1 MEANTVQ
8 AFTAIKQFVDA
19 LSDIYDKKK
28 GITPLGLY
36 RRLLTFVKA
45 DRSEEINI
53 QKFLRGFAIFYNDH
67 NEYLVSDHLNR
78 VPRGTHIIYSKNAY
92 IDIQKFI
99 YKSRKDPDILQQIR
113 IHLLTI
119 QAFLETDDAK
129 ADYLLQKVSETENFS
144 VEDQFVNNIVQKAQT
159 AINDLDP
166 ESANNPMTAVTGL
179 MKSGILTDMIV
190 GLQNQ
195 VGSGQ
200 MDPSRLLQ
208 SMQGT
213 MSKVLNDTL
222 PSIGDYDDSEDTT
235 REARG
240 PSAPVSETGV
250 SIEEECSVEPIS
262 VDACGADDT
271 CSLSSLP
278 P

>member
-36 RRLLTFVKA
+36 RRLLTFVKS
-45 DRSEEINI
+45 DMSEEINI
-53 QKFLRGFAIFYNDH
+53 RKFLRGFALFYNKN
-67 NEYLVSDHLNR
+67 NEYLVSDNLNR
-78 VPRGTHIIYSKNAY
+78 VPRGTHISYSKNAY

-99 YKSRKDPDILQQIR
+99 YKSRNDLDILQQIR

-159 AINDLDP
+159 AIDGLDS
-166 ESANNPMTAVTGL
+166 ESANNPMTAVSGL
-179 MKSGILTDMIV
+179 MKSGILTEMIV

-213 MSKVLNDTL
+213 MSKVLSDTL
-222 PSIGDYDDSEDTT
+222 PSIGDYDDSE
-235 REARG
+235 
-240 PSAPVSETGV
+240 ETGV
-250 SIEEECSVEPIS
+250 LIKEETNSIEAEP
-262 VDACGADDT
+262 ACDGDNT
-271 CSLSSLP
+271 CALSSP
-278 P
+278 PP

>member
-1 MEANTVQ
+1 MEENTVQ

-19 LSDIYDKKK
+19 LADIYDKKK
-28 GITPLGLY
+28 GVSPLGLY

-45 DRSEEINI
+45 DKSEGVNI
-53 QKFLRGFAIFYNDH
+53 QKFLRGFYTFYKTH
-67 NEYLVSDHLNR
+67 NTHLVSNNLTQI
-78 VPRGTHIIYSKNAY
+78 PRGTHIVYSKNAY

-99 YKSRKDPDILQQIR
+99 YKSRQDADVLQQIR

-129 ADYLLQKVSETENFS
+129 ANLLLQKVSETENLS
-144 VEDQFVNNIVQKAQT
+144 AEDQFVSNIVQKAQT
-159 AINDLDP
+159 AIDELDS
-166 ESANNPMTAVTGL
+166 ETANNPMTAVSGL

-213 MSKVLNDTL
+213 MAKVLNDTM
-222 PSIGDYDDSEDTT
+222 PSIGDYEEPDESPDESPD
-235 REARG
+235 
-240 PSAPVSETGV
+240 ET
-250 SIEEECSVEPIS
+250 S
-262 VDACGADDT
+262 
-271 CSLSSLP
+271 
-278 P
+278 

>member
-1 MEANTVQ
+1 MKPTLYMEANTVQ
-8 AFTAIKQFVDA
+8 AFSAIKQFVDA
-19 LSDIYDKKK
+19 LAEIYDKKK
-28 GITPLGLY
+28 GVTPLGLY

-45 DRSEEINI
+45 EKIEEINI
-53 QKFLRGFAIFYNDH
+53 QKFLRGFVTFYNSY
-67 NEYLVSDHLNR
+67 NECLVSDNLNKI
-78 VPRGTHIIYSKNAY
+78 PRGTHISYSKNAY

-99 YKSRKDPDILQQIR
+99 YKARQDSDVHTQIR

-129 ADYLLQKVSETENFS
+129 ADYLLQKVSESESLT
-144 VEDQFVNNIVQKAQT
+144 VEDQLVNNIIQKAQT

-166 ESANNPMTAVTGL
+166 ESVNNPMTAVSGL

-195 VGSGQ
+195 VGTGQ

-213 MSKVLNDTL
+213 MAKVLNDTT
-222 PSIGDYDDSEDTT
+222 PSIGDYGDSDE
-235 REARG
+235 
-240 PSAPVSETGV
+240 SSSEINTSESGV
-250 SIEEECSVEPIS
+250 ILEEELE
-262 VDACGADDT
+262 CGAEDS
-271 CSLSSLP
+271 CPLP
-278 P
+278 SPLDE

>member
-8 AFTAIKQFVDA
+8 AFTAIKQFVEA
-19 LSDIYDKKK
+19 LADIYDKKK
-28 GITPLGLY
+28 GVTPLGLY

-45 DRSEEINI
+45 EKSEEINI
-53 QKFLRGFAIFYNDH
+53 RKFLRGFAIFYKEY
-67 NEYLVSDHLNR
+67 NECLVSDNLNKI
-78 VPRGTHIIYSKNAY
+78 PRGTHISYSKNAY

-99 YKSRKDPDILQQIR
+99 YKAQQDSDILQQIR

-129 ADYLLQKVSETENFS
+129 ADYLLQKVSESENLTA
-144 VEDQFVNNIVQKAQT
+144 EDQFVSNIVQKAQT
-159 AINDLDP
+159 AINNLDP
-166 ESANNPMTAVTGL
+166 ESANNPMTAVSGL

-200 MDPSRLLQ
+200 MDPARLLQ

-213 MSKVLNDTL
+213 MTRVLSDTV
-222 PSIGDYDDSEDTT
+222 PSIGDYDADADSED
-235 REARG
+235 
-240 PSAPVSETGV
+240 S
-250 SIEEECSVEPIS
+250 SVEINTSESGVELEEQPMCEGDSCPLSPIS
-262 VDACGADDT
+262 KN
-271 CSLSSLP
+271 
-278 P
+278 

>member
-8 AFTAIKQFVDA
+8 AFTAIKQFVGA
-19 LSDIYDKKK
+19 LADIYDKKK
-28 GITPLGLY
+28 GVTPLGLY

-45 DRSEEINI
+45 EKSEEINI
-53 QKFLRGFAIFYNDH
+53 RKFLRGFAIFYKEY
-67 NEYLVSDHLNR
+67 NEYLVSDNLNKI
-78 VPRGTHIIYSKNAY
+78 PRDTHISYSKNAY

-99 YKSRKDPDILQQIR
+99 YKARQDSDVLQQIR

-129 ADYLLQKVSETENFS
+129 ADYLLQKVSESENLT
-144 VEDQFVNNIVQKAQT
+144 VEDQFVSNIVQKAQT
-159 AINDLDP
+159 AINNLDP
-166 ESANNPMTAVTGL
+166 ESANNPMTAVSGL

-200 MDPSRLLQ
+200 MDPARLLQ

-213 MSKVLNDTL
+213 MTKVLSDTV
-222 PSIGDYDDSEDTT
+222 PSIGDYDEDSE
-235 REARG
+235 E
-240 PSAPVSETGV
+240 S
-250 SIEEECSVEPIS
+250 SVEINTPES
-262 VDACGADDT
+262 GVELEEQPVCEEDSCP
-271 CSLSSLP
+271 LSPSSKN
-278 P
+278 

>member
-1 MEANTVQ
+1 MEANNIQ
-8 AFTAIKQFVDA
+8 AFTAIKQFIEA
-19 LSDIYDKKK
+19 LAGIYDRKK
-28 GITPLGLY
+28 GVTPLGLY

-45 DRSEEINI
+45 DMSEEINI
-53 QKFLRGFAIFYNDH
+53 RKFLRGFAAFYNIH
-67 NEYLVSDHLNR
+67 NECLVSNNLTKI
-78 VPRGTHIIYSKNAY
+78 PRGTHISYSKNAY

-99 YKSRKDPDILQQIR
+99 YKARQDPDVLQQIR

-129 ADYLLQKVSETENFS
+129 ADFLLQKVSETEQIS
-144 VEDQFVNNIVQKAQT
+144 AEDKFVDNIVQKAQT

-166 ESANNPMTAVTGL
+166 DSINNPMTAVSGL

-213 MSKVLNDTL
+213 MAKVLRDTTK
-222 PSIGDYDDSEDTT
+222 SIGDYDESDTFPDDTT
-235 REARG
+235 L
-240 PSAPVSETGV
+240 ETGV
-250 SIEEECSVEPIS
+250 VVEEGP
-262 VDACGADDT
+262 ACEGDT
-271 CSLSSLP
+271 CSIP
-278 P
+278 EK

>member
-19 LSDIYDKKK
+19 LADIYDKKK

-45 DRSEEINI
+45 DMSEEVNI
-53 QKFLRGFAIFYNDH
+53 RKFLRGFVVFYNEN
-67 NEYLVSDHLNR
+67 NEYLVSDNLAR
-78 VPRGTHIIYSKNAY
+78 VPRGTHISYSKNAY

-99 YKSRKDPDILQQIR
+99 YKSLKDSDVLQQIR

-144 VEDQFVNNIVQKAQT
+144 AEDQFVNNIVQKAQT
-159 AINDLDP
+159 AIDSLDS
-166 ESANNPMTAVTGL
+166 ESANNPMTAVSGL

-195 VGSGQ
+195 VSSGQ

-213 MSKVLNDTL
+213 MSKVLSDTL
-222 PSIGDYDDSEDTT
+222 PSIGDYDGSEKTNTSD
-235 REARG
+235 A
-240 PSAPVSETGV
+240 GV
-250 SIEEECSVEPIS
+250 LIEEEDP
-262 VDACGADDT
+262 ACDGDDT
-271 CSLSSLP
+271 CSLREFT
-278 P
+278 

>member
-45 DRSEEINI
+45 DMSEEINI
-53 QKFLRGFAIFYNDH
+53 RKFLRGFAMFYNEN
-67 NEYLVSDHLNR
+67 NEYLVSDNLNR
-78 VPRGTHIIYSKNAY
+78 VPRGTHISYSKNAY

-99 YKSRKDPDILQQIR
+99 YKSRNDLDILQQIR

-159 AINDLDP
+159 AIDGLDS
-166 ESANNPMTAVTGL
+166 ESANNPMTAVSGL

-213 MSKVLNDTL
+213 MSKVLSDTL
-222 PSIGDYDDSEDTT
+222 PSIGDYDDSE
-235 REARG
+235 
-240 PSAPVSETGV
+240 ETGV
-250 SIEEECSVEPIS
+250 LIKEETHSIEEEP
-262 VDACGADDT
+262 T
-271 CSLSSLP
+271 CDGDNTCALSSSP

>member
-45 DRSEEINI
+45 DMSEEINI
-53 QKFLRGFAIFYNDH
+53 RKFLRGFAMFYNEN
-67 NEYLVSDHLNR
+67 NEYLVSDNLNR
-78 VPRGTHIIYSKNAY
+78 VPRGTHISYSKNAY

-99 YKSRKDPDILQQIR
+99 YKSRNDLDILQQIR

-159 AINDLDP
+159 AIDGLDS
-166 ESANNPMTAVTGL
+166 ESANNPMTAVSGL

-213 MSKVLNDTL
+213 MSKVLSDTL
-222 PSIGDYDDSEDTT
+222 PSIGDYDDSE
-235 REARG
+235 
-240 PSAPVSETGV
+240 ETGV
-250 SIEEECSVEPIS
+250 LIKEEIEAEP
-262 VDACGADDT
+262 ACDGDNT
-271 CSLSSLP
+271 CALSSP
-278 P
+278 PP

>member
-8 AFTAIKQFVDA
+8 AFTAIKQFVEA
-19 LSDIYDKKK
+19 LADIYDKKK

-45 DRSEEINI
+45 AKSEEINI
-53 QKFLRGFAIFYNDH
+53 QKFLRGFAGFYKNY
-67 NEYLVSDHLNR
+67 NEYLVSDNLNKI
-78 VPRGTHIIYSKNAY
+78 PRDTHILYSKNAY

-99 YKSRKDPDILQQIR
+99 YKARKDSDVLQQIR

-129 ADYLLQKVSETENFS
+129 ADYLLQKVSESENLTA
-144 VEDQFVNNIVQKAQT
+144 EDQFVSNIVQKAQN

-166 ESANNPMTAVTGL
+166 ESAANPMTAVSGL
-179 MKSGILTDMIV
+179 MKSGILSDMIV

-213 MSKVLNDTL
+213 MAKVLNETG
-222 PSIGDYDDSEDTT
+222 PSLGDYDEDSED
-235 REARG
+235 
-240 PSAPVSETGV
+240 S
-250 SIEEECSVEPIS
+250 SVEINTPES
-262 VDACGADDT
+262 GVVLEEQPMCEEDSCP
-271 CSLSSLP
+271 LPLP
-278 P
+278 PEN

>member
-19 LSDIYDKKK
+19 LADIYDKKK
-28 GITPLGLY
+28 GVSPLGLY

-45 DRSEEINI
+45 DQSEKINI
-53 QKFLRGFAIFYNDH
+53 QKFLRGFYEFYKTNNVH
-67 NEYLVSDHLNR
+67 LVSNNLAQI
-78 VPRGTHIIYSKNAY
+78 PRGTHIVYSKNAY
-92 IDIQKFI
+92 IDIKKFI
-99 YKSRKDPDILQQIR
+99 YKSHRDGDILQQIR

-129 ADYLLQKVSETENFS
+129 ADFLLQKVSETENLS
-144 VEDQFVNNIVQKAQT
+144 AEDTFVNNIVQKAQT
-159 AINDLDP
+159 AINNLDD
-166 ESANNPMTAVTGL
+166 ETTNNPMAAVSGL

-190 GLQNQ
+190 GLQTQ

-213 MSKVLNDTL
+213 MAKVLNDTT
-222 PSIGDYDDSEDTT
+222 PSLGDYEESVDSSNGTSSSE
-235 REARG
+235 
-240 PSAPVSETGV
+240 ETGV
-250 SIEEECSVEPIS
+250 VIEETSPDDEPGDSVCFDE
-262 VDACGADDT
+262 DT
-271 CSLSSLP
+271 CPLP
-278 P
+278 S